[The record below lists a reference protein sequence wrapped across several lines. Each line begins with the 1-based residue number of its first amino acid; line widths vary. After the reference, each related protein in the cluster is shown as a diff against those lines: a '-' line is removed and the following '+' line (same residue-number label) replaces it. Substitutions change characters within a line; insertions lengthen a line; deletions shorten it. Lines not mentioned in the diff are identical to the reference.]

1 MKKLM
6 ALQFLASQAWALP
19 PTMLADMQAIAMREV
34 AAGRWEAL
42 TAQDGESLKA
52 APIVEVR
59 DGVALIKVRGVVSRY
74 ASWMHDICGGTS
86 TEALAK
92 ALLASIEDAKVR
104 AVVLWIDSPGGQV
117 NGLNELA
124 EMIYA
129 ARGRKKIVAYVGGQA
144 CSAAYWMASAC
155 SEVVIDATAEL
166 GSVGTVAGFRILPP
180 VDGEQRIE
188 IVSSNAPNKRLDPT
202 SEEGQAAV
210 QIIVDDLETV
220 FIDATARNMGVTR
233 DKVLADFGRGGTFI
247 GAKAVK
253 QGMAHRLGSLEG
265 LIAELSGRALP
276 RTVSTTKAH
285 AAANTNQGAN
295 PMPLT
300 IAEGATAAAVAEAL
314 KAQHPEAYAAIAATG
329 SADKETAV
337 EAARK
342 EAHAAGKL
350 EGYAEGHAAETKRV
364 AEVFA
369 VSLPGHEKLIQALA
383 VDGKTT
389 GGEAAA
395 QIIAAE
401 KKGGAEYLESA
412 AETEANK
419 VKGAPASDGGKSTI
433 DPKALAAEATALVS
447 AEAAKGNK
455 ISYSAAVRM
464 IQGKGGKS

>member
-42 TAQDGESLKA
+42 TKQDGESLKA
-52 APIVEVR
+52 SPIVEVR
-59 DGVALIKVRGVVSRY
+59 DGVALVKVRGVVSRY

-92 ALLASIEDAKVR
+92 ALSASIEDPKVR

-124 EMIYA
+124 EMIYQ
-129 ARGRKKIVAYVGGQA
+129 ARDRKKIVAYAGGTA
-144 CSAAYWMASAC
+144 CSAAYWLASAC

-166 GSVGTVAGFRILPP
+166 GSVGTVAGFRIMPP

-202 SEEGQAAV
+202 SEAGRDAV
-210 QIIVDDLETV
+210 QTVVDDLEAV
-220 FIDATARNMGVTR
+220 FIDAAARYMGVTR
-233 DKVLADFGRGGTFI
+233 DKVLADFGKGGTFI

-253 QGMAHRLGSLEG
+253 QGLAHRLGSLEG
-265 LIAELSGRALP
+265 LIAELSGRQQA
-276 RTVSTTKAH
+276 RTIPQTKAQT
-285 AAANTNQGAN
+285 AATKNLGAST
-295 PMPLT
+295 MPLT
-300 IAEGATAAAVAEAL
+300 IAEGATAAAVVEAL
-314 KAQHPEAYAAIAATG
+314 KAQHPAAFAAIAATG
-329 SADKETAV
+329 STDMESAV
-337 EAARK
+337 EAARQ
-342 EAHAAGKL
+342 AGHAAGRL
-350 EGYAEGHAAETKRV
+350 EGYAEGHTAETARV

-369 VSLPGHEKLIQALA
+369 VTLPGHEKLIQALA
-383 VDGKTT
+383 IDGKTT
-389 GGEAAA
+389 GGQAAA

-401 KKGGAEYLESA
+401 KKGGADYLEGAGNS
-412 AETEANK
+412 EANK
-419 VKGAPASDGGKSTI
+419 VKGGAEAQGGKSTV
-433 DPKALAAEATALVS
+433 DPKTLAAEARALVD

-455 ISYSAAVRM
+455 ITVSAAARM
-464 IQGKGGKS
+464 IQGSKS

>member
-19 PTMLADMQAIAMREV
+19 PTMLADMEAIARRELQ
-34 AAGRWEAL
+34 AGRWEAL

-52 APIVEVR
+52 APMVEVR

-92 ALLASIEDAKVR
+92 SLSASIEDPKVR

-144 CSAAYWMASAC
+144 CSAAYWVASAC

-202 SEEGQAAV
+202 SKEGQAAV
-210 QIIVDDLETV
+210 QIIVDDLEGV
-220 FIDATARNMGVTR
+220 FLDAVARNMAVTR
-233 DKVLADFGRGGTFI
+233 DKVVADFGRGGTFI

-265 LIAELSGRALP
+265 LIAELSGRGQSRAINQP
-276 RTVSTTKAH
+276 PARTAAKTNVGAST
-285 AAANTNQGAN
+285 
-295 PMPLT
+295 MPLT

-314 KAQHPEAYAAIAATG
+314 KAQHPEAFATIAATG
-329 SADKETAV
+329 SADKE
-337 EAARK
+337 AAIASARL

-389 GGEAAA
+389 AGEAAA

-401 KKGGAEYLESA
+401 KKGGADYLDSA
-412 AETEANK
+412 GNTEANK
-419 VKGAPASDGGKSTI
+419 VKGAPESEGGKKSV
-433 DPKALAAEATALVS
+433 DPKTLAAEARALVD

-455 ISYSAAVRM
+455 ITVSAAARL
-464 IQGKGGKS
+464 IEGGKA

>member
-19 PTMLADMQAIAMREV
+19 PTMLADMEAIARREF
-34 AAGRWEAL
+34 ASGRWEAL
-42 TAQDGESLKA
+42 TTQDGDSLQA
-52 APIVEVR
+52 APMVEVR

-74 ASWMHDICGGTS
+74 ASWMHEICGGTS

-92 ALLASIEDAKVR
+92 SLSASIDDPKVR

-117 NGLNELA
+117 NGLNEMA
-124 EMIYA
+124 ELIYQ
-129 ARGRKKIVAYVGGQA
+129 ARGRKKVVAYVGGQA

-166 GSVGTVAGFRILPP
+166 GSVGTVAGFRILPAAE
-180 VDGEQRIE
+180 GEQRIE

-202 SEEGQAAV
+202 SEAGQLAV
-210 QIIVDDLETV
+210 QTIVDDLETV
-220 FIDATARNMGVTR
+220 FIDAVTRNMGVTR

-265 LIAELSGRALP
+265 LISELSGRAQP
-276 RTVSTTKAH
+276 RNVPFNKAQT
-285 AAANTNQGAN
+285 AANTNQGAST
-295 PMPLT
+295 MPLT

-314 KAQHPEAYAAIAATG
+314 KAQHPEAFAAIAATG

-337 EAARK
+337 EAARQ
-342 EAHAAGKL
+342 AGHAAGKL
-350 EGYAEGHAAETKRV
+350 EGYAEGHAAETARV

-369 VSLPGHEKLIQALA
+369 VTLPGHEKLIQALA
-383 VDGKTT
+383 LDGKTT

-401 KKGGAEYLESA
+401 KKGGADYLDDA
-412 AETEANK
+412 DKTEANK
-419 VKGAPASDGGKSTI
+419 VKGGNESQGGKSTT
-433 DPKALAAEATALVS
+433 DPRALAAEVRELVA

-455 ISYSAAVRM
+455 ISVSAAARM
-464 IQGKGGKS
+464 IQGGKA

>member
-19 PTMLADMQAIAMREV
+19 PTMLADMESIARRELKS
-34 AAGRWEAL
+34 GSLEAL
-42 TAQDGESLKA
+42 TTQDGEGLQA
-52 APIVEVR
+52 APSVELR
-59 DGVALIKVRGVVSRY
+59 DSVALIKVRGVVSRY

-92 ALLASIEDAKVR
+92 SLAASIEDAKVR
-104 AVVLWIDSPGGQV
+104 AIVLWIDSPGGQV

-155 SEVVIDATAEL
+155 SEIVIDATAEL

-202 SEEGQAAV
+202 SAEGQAAV
-210 QIIVDDLETV
+210 QTIVDDIETV
-220 FIDATARNMGVTR
+220 FIDAVSRNMAIERT
-233 DKVLADFGRGGTFI
+233 KVLADFGRGGTFI
-247 GAKAVK
+247 GIKAVK
-253 QGMAHRLGSLEG
+253 QGMAHRIGSLEG
-265 LIAELSGRALP
+265 LIAELSGRQLSRPNQPPKAP
-276 RTVSTTKAH
+276 SAAKTTQGV
-285 AAANTNQGAN
+285 NT
-295 PMPLT
+295 MPLT
-300 IAEGATAAAVAEAL
+300 IAEGATTAAVAAAL
-314 KAQHPEAYAAIAATG
+314 QTQHPDAYAAIAATG
-329 SADKETAV
+329 SAEKATAV

-342 EAHAAGKL
+342 EGHAAGRL
-350 EGYAEGHAAETKRV
+350 EGVAEGAAAETQRV
-364 AEVFA
+364 AAVFA
-369 VSLPGHEKLIQALA
+369 VSLPGHETLIQTLAL
-383 VDGKTT
+383 DGKTS

-401 KKGGAEYLESA
+401 KKGGGDYLQA
-412 AETEANK
+412 AANTDANK
-419 VKGAPASDGGKSTI
+419 VQGGQESQTGKGAI
-433 DPKALAAEATALVS
+433 DARALAAEARTLVD

-455 ISYSAAVRM
+455 ITISAAVRM
-464 IQGKGGKS
+464 IQGGKS

>member
-19 PTMLADMQAIAMREV
+19 PTMLADMQAIAMREI

-42 TAQDGESLKA
+42 TNKDGESLKA

-92 ALLASIEDAKVR
+92 SLSASIDDPKVR

-117 NGLNELA
+117 NGLNEMA
-124 EMIYA
+124 EMIYQ

-166 GSVGTVAGFRILPP
+166 GSVGTVAGFVIRPALE
-180 VDGEQRIE
+180 GEQRIE

-210 QIIVDDLETV
+210 QTIVDDLETV
-220 FIDATARNMGVTR
+220 FIDATARNMAVTR
-233 DKVLADFGRGGTFI
+233 DKVLADFGKGGTFI

-253 QGMAHRLGSLEG
+253 QGLAHRLGSLEG
-265 LIAELSGRALP
+265 LIAELSGRQQA
-276 RTVSTTKAH
+276 RTFPQTKAQT
-285 AAANTNQGAN
+285 AATKNLGAST
-295 PMPLT
+295 MPLT

-314 KAQHPEAYAAIAATG
+314 KAQHPEAFASIAATG
-329 SADKETAV
+329 SADKEAAV
-337 EAARK
+337 AAARL
-342 EAHAAGKL
+342 EGIAAGKL
-350 EGYAEGHAAETKRV
+350 EGYAEGHAAETQRI

-369 VSLPGHEKLIQALA
+369 VTLPGHEKLIQSLAL
-383 VDGKTT
+383 DGKTT

-401 KKGGAEYLESA
+401 KKGGADYLEGA

-419 VKGAPASDGGKSTI
+419 VKGAPDAQGGKSAV
-433 DPKALAAEATALVS
+433 DPRTLAVEARALVE

-455 ISYSAAVRM
+455 ITVSAAVRM
-464 IQGKGGKS
+464 IQGGKS

>member
-19 PTMLADMQAIAMREV
+19 PTMLADMQAIAMREI

-42 TAQDGESLKA
+42 TNKDGESLKA

-92 ALLASIEDAKVR
+92 SLSASIDDPKVR

-117 NGLNELA
+117 NGLNEMA
-124 EMIYA
+124 EMIYQ

-166 GSVGTVAGFRILPP
+166 GSVGTVAGFVIRPALE
-180 VDGEQRIE
+180 GEQRIE

-210 QIIVDDLETV
+210 QTIVDDLETV
-220 FIDATARNMGVTR
+220 FIDATARNMAVTR
-233 DKVLADFGRGGTFI
+233 DKVLADFGKGGTFI

-253 QGMAHRLGSLEG
+253 QGLAHRLGSLEG
-265 LIAELSGRALP
+265 LIAELSGRAQP
-276 RTVSTTKAH
+276 RPVLQTKAQT
-285 AAANTNQGAN
+285 AAKTYQGAST
-295 PMPLT
+295 MPLT

-314 KAQHPEAYAAIAATG
+314 KAQHPEAFATIAATG
-329 SADKETAV
+329 SADKEAAV
-337 EAARK
+337 AAARL

-350 EGYAEGHAAETKRV
+350 EGYAEGHVAETQRV
-364 AEVFA
+364 ADVFA
-369 VSLPGHEKLIQALA
+369 VALPGHEKLIQALA

-401 KKGGAEYLESA
+401 KKGGADYLEGA

-419 VKGAPASDGGKSTI
+419 VKGAPDAQGGKSAV
-433 DPKALAAEATALVS
+433 DPRTLAVEARALVE

-455 ISYSAAVRM
+455 ITVSAAVRM
-464 IQGKGGKS
+464 IQGGKS